1 MHHEVAYSGRCVLS
15 LWLRNEQDGWG
26 WQQVGC
32 KLTETFISNNTCV
45 SLDFCKCTRPCQRAQ
60 HQRVLAAVRLFFLAT
75 LHPAWHCTCITDNQY
90 DCFFFKLLFRNVEKW
105 IWYLWLINLRE
116 LTDFL
121 QASIPC
127 LRLKTTLLFI
137 VQGYIAEYSPRKNSG
152 DPGHLADVTSQQ

>member
-90 DCFFFKLLFRNVEKW
+90 DCFFQNSYFGMWRNGSGISDWSIYVNWPTSFKLVFRVYGWRQPFCLLCKDTLRNIPQGKIVE
-105 IWYLWLINLRE
+105 ILG
-116 LTDFL
+116 T
-121 QASIPC
+121 
-127 LRLKTTLLFI
+127 
-137 VQGYIAEYSPRKNSG
+137 
-152 DPGHLADVTSQQ
+152 